1 MNSAAKNDTQND
13 TSNDTNADANTDV
26 SMNANTLAAYL
37 ETAIDGFRGPLTL
50 EKFSGGQSNPTFL
63 LRAASGNYVL
73 RRQPPGVL
81 LKGAHAIDREY
92 RVLDAL
98 KDSSVPVAR
107 AHHLC
112 QDPSVIG
119 SMFYL
124 MSFEQGRIFWDP
136 ALPELPREQRA
147 PLYDELIRV
156 LAALHEVDV
165 DAVGLGDYGRPGNY
179 FERQIG
185 MWTKQY
191 RACETGLIAAM
202 ETLIAWLPEHM
213 PQDDGQRSLVHG
225 DYRLDNLIFDPTEPR
240 VLALLDWELSTL
252 GHPLADLAYFCMCLR
267 LPSTGHISGLAGK
280 DRVQLGIPTE
290 SELVANYCALRGIGE
305 IANWHFYLAF
315 SFFRLAAILQ
325 GVLKR
330 AQDGN
335 ASSDKALQVG
345 KMAGQLA
352 QLAVDLIEEQNK
364 PTSEQ
369 PALPAPP
376 EPA

>member
-1 MNSAAKNDTQND
+1 MNNAAN
-13 TSNDTNADANTDV
+13 NAANTDE
-26 SMNANTLAAYL
+26 TRLAAYL

-63 LRAASGNYVL
+63 LRAASGDHVL

-92 RVLDAL
+92 RVLVAL
-98 KDSSVPVAR
+98 QDSSVPVAR

-112 QDPSVIG
+112 MDQGVIG
-119 SMFYL
+119 SRFYL
-124 MSFEQGRIFWDP
+124 MSVESGRIFWDP
-136 ALPELPREQRA
+136 ALPTLPCDQRA

-156 LAALHEVDV
+156 LAALHDVDV
-165 DAVGLGDYGRPGNY
+165 DAVGLADYGRPGNY

-185 MWTKQY
+185 MWTRQY
-191 RACETGLIAAM
+191 RAADTGLIAAM
-202 ETLIAWLPEHM
+202 ETLIDWLPAHM
-213 PQDDGQRSLVHG
+213 PQDDGQRALVHG
-225 DYRLDNLIFDPTEPR
+225 DYRLDNVIFHASEAR

-267 LPSTGHISGLAGK
+267 LPSNGHISGLAGK
-280 DRVQLGIPTE
+280 DRAELGIPTE
-290 SELVANYCALRGIGE
+290 AELVARYCALRGMSQ

-335 ASSDKALQVG
+335 ASSDQALQVG
-345 KMAGQLA
+345 QMAGQLA
-352 QLAVDLIEEQNK
+352 QLAVDLIEEQ
-364 PTSEQ
+364 Q
-369 PALPAPP
+369 QA
-376 EPA
+376 

>member
-1 MNSAAKNDTQND
+1 MNSAEKKDTNNEVNID
-13 TSNDTNADANTDV
+13 ANIDTNA
-26 SMNANTLAAYL
+26 LAAYL

-63 LRAASGNYVL
+63 LRAASGDYVL
-73 RRQPPGVL
+73 RRQPPGAL
-81 LKGAHAIDREY
+81 LKGAHAVDREY
-92 RVLDAL
+92 RVLVAL

-112 QDPSVIG
+112 QDLDVIG
-119 SMFYL
+119 SLFYL

-136 ALPELPREQRA
+136 ALPTLPREQRA

-156 LAALHEVDV
+156 LATLHDVDV
-165 DAVGLGDYGRPGNY
+165 DAVNLADYGRPGNY

-185 MWTKQY
+185 MWTRQY
-191 RACETGLIAAM
+191 RASETGHLAAM
-202 ETLIAWLPEHM
+202 ETLIAWLPAHL
-213 PQDDGQRSLVHG
+213 PQDDGQLSLVHG
-225 DYRLDNLIFDPTEPR
+225 DYRLDNLIFDSSEPR

-280 DRVQLGIPTE
+280 DRAELGIPTE
-290 SELVANYCALRGIGE
+290 AELVARYCALRGISQ
-305 IANWHFYLAF
+305 IADWHFYLAF

-335 ASSDKALQVG
+335 ASSDQALQVG
-345 KMAGQLA
+345 QMAGQLA
-352 QLAVDLIEEQNK
+352 QLAVDLIEEENR
-364 PTSEQ
+364 E
-369 PALPAPP
+369 
-376 EPA
+376 